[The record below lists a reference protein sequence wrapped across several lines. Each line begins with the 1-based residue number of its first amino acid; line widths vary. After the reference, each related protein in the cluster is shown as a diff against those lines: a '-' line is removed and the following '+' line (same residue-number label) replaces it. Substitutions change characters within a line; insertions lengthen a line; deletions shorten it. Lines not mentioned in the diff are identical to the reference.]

1 MFLAAGIVGFAPEA
15 AAQIVSTVVQ
25 VVAGA
30 AKEIQSRHRRNTFLD
45 RANQELFMP
54 RGMYAMVMAFKDQIP
69 GQQPG
74 GPLTKLAG
82 TLGKSLFSSER
93 LDINQTAAKFSNP
106 DPEMSRLKK
115 GLRDLRLVNGKTYTE
130 LEMPEAAALVYPE
143 LDRAVEREMAQQGKG
158 KEAEKASTKEKFKG
172 AGAWVQNYMDRKA
185 QATFVSPSFSSN
197 RLGND
202 Y

>member
-1 MFLAAGIVGFAPEA
+1 MAAGIVGFVPET

-25 VVAGA
+25 VVAGT

-74 GPLTKLAG
+74 GPLARIAG

-93 LDINQTAAKFSNP
+93 LDINQTAAKWSNP
-106 DPEMSRLKK
+106 DPEMSRLRK
-115 GLRDLRLVNGKTYTE
+115 GLKDIRLVNGKTYTE
-130 LEMPEAAALVYPE
+130 VELPEAAALIYPA
-143 LDRAVEREMAQQGKG
+143 LDRAVEKEMAQQQGKG
-158 KEAEKASTKEKFKG
+158 KEAEKPSTKEKFKG
-172 AGAWVQNYMDRKA
+172 AGAWVQDYMDRKA
-185 QATFVSPSFSSN
+185 QASFVRTPRRVSA
-197 RLGND
+197 
-202 Y
+202 